1 MLNLKFLRKIYILY
15 CFKSFFWNVCSIF
28 KINKQKPNVYNSL
41 VLKCA
46 CKQKQFYFLSMWSRA
61 EMCIT
66 VQYTVALVDVLV
78 QYKRKCERLLC
89 NEICAHIISFIVSA
103 FADSM
108 IISKN
113 CKHARECSNC
123 DFSVIEFATK
133 N

>member
-1 MLNLKFLRKIYILY
+1 
-15 CFKSFFWNVCSIF
+15 
-28 KINKQKPNVYNSL
+28 
-41 VLKCA
+41 
-46 CKQKQFYFLSMWSRA
+46 MWSRA

-78 QYKRKCERLLC
+78 QYKLKCERRVLC

-113 CKHARECSNC
+113 CKHARECSIEMRHFCRCAIQFVIEPQTKQNKTNQNGT
-123 DFSVIEFATK
+123 SNASKQKNIEFATK